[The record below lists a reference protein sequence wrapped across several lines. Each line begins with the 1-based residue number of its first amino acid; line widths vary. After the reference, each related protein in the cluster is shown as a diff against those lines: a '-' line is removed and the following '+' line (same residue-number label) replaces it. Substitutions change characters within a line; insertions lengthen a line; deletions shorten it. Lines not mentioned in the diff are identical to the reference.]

1 MLDENYNILIEDI
14 LKNEEFQKLENIE
27 HHGTSRMKHSQRVSY
42 YSYKICKKLH
52 IDYISAARAGL
63 LHDFFISPKE
73 RKKLERLKSVF
84 THPKKALNQA
94 NEYFELNDIEQNII
108 VSHMFPLYLSLPQYL
123 ESWVVSIVDKVVG
136 TYEFLEKITLKH
148 AYEPNIFVLA
158 IIQIFN

>member
-1 MLDENYNILIEDI
+1 MLDENYN
-14 LKNEEFQKLENIE
+14 
-27 HHGTSRMKHSQRVSY
+27 RMKHSQRVSY
-42 YSYKICKKLH
+42 YSYKICKKMH

-73 RKKLERLKSVF
+73 RNKIERFSSVF
-84 THPKKALNQA
+84 THPKKAFNQA

-123 ESWVVSIVDKVVG
+123 ESWVVSIVDKIVG
-136 TYEFLEKITLKH
+136 TYEFLEKMSLKH
-148 AYEPNIFVLA
+148 SYVPNIFVLA